1 MNQRVQVLKFL
12 FRTKQFQE
20 ANFDTVVINVAI
32 EIKQMNFEH
41 ALGFSAAH
49 GRANPKVDHAA
60 MQLAV
65 DPRFGCINTVGRELL
80 AVRA

>member
-12 FRTKQFQE
+12 FRTKEFQE
-20 ANFDTVVINVAI
+20 ANFDIVAINVAL

-60 MQLAV
+60 MQFAV
-65 DPRFGCINTVGRELL
+65 DPCFGGIDTVRRELL